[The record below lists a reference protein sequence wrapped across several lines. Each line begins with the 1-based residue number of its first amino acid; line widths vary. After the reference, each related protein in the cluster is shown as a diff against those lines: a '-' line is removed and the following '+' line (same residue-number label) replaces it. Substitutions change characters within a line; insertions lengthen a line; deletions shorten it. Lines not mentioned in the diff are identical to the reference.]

1 MTNKGGSL
9 EKSQT
14 RMMMMMMIASY
25 KDDDDDY
32 NNMMMMM
39 MVVGP
44 TTKSELIGNAGHLE
58 GGLPLPHTLGMLRVQ
73 LTEA

>member
-1 MTNKGGSL
+1 
-9 EKSQT
+9 
-14 RMMMMMMIASY
+14 
-25 KDDDDDY
+25 
-32 NNMMMMM
+32 MMMMM